1 MEMQHRFT
9 VPASVDT
16 TWELF
21 NDLEQVAPCF
31 PGASLTSTDG
41 DDFAGTVKVKLG
53 PISLQYNGTG
63 TFVERDAT
71 NHTARFEAR
80 GKDKR
85 GNGTAKAAVRTVL
98 TADGDGTAVE
108 VTTDLAITGKPA
120 QFGRGLMQD
129 VSDKLLATFV
139 GCLSDKLAA
148 SGQPAPASDPAAE
161 EPRTGPASAEPSP
174 QAPASR
180 RPAEKI
186 DALDLGL
193 TVLPVLAR
201 RFAPAALALAAVAA
215 LTWWLLRRR

>member
-1 MEMQHRFT
+1 MELQHRFT

-63 TFVERDAT
+63 SFVERDVDS
-71 NHTARFEAR
+71 HTARFEAR

-148 SGQPAPASDPAAE
+148 SGRPAPASEPATE
-161 EPRTGPASAEPSP
+161 ESRPEPASAEPSP
-174 QAPASR
+174 QQPAGR

-201 RFAPAALALAAVAA
+201 RFGPAALALAAVAT
-215 LTWWLLRRR
+215 LVWWLLRRR

>member
-1 MEMQHRFT
+1 MELQHRFT

-31 PGASLTSTDG
+31 PGATLTSTAG

-63 TFVERDAT
+63 SFVERDAA

-98 TADGDGTAVE
+98 SADGDGTAVE

-139 GCLSDKLAA
+139 GCLSDKLNDNDH
-148 SGQPAPASDPAAE
+148 PAPAGQPSVGQPSEPAAS
-161 EPRTGPASAEPSP
+161 EPAPQQPS
-174 QAPASR
+174 SR
-180 RPAEKI
+180 RPAETI
-186 DALDLGL
+186 DPLDLGL

-201 RFAPAALALAAVAA
+201 RFGPAALALAAVAA

>member
-1 MEMQHRFT
+1 MELQHRFT

-63 TFVERDAT
+63 SFVERDAV
-71 NHTARFEAR
+71 NHVARFEAR

-98 TADGDGTAVE
+98 KAEGEQTTVE

-139 GCLSDKLAA
+139 GCLSDKL
-148 SGQPAPASDPAAE
+148 SDNGQPAASESVAKQPPAEPAAE
-161 EPRTGPASAEPSP
+161 PTPSWQPASE
-174 QAPASR
+174 
-180 RPAEKI
+180 RPAEKL
-186 DALDLGL
+186 DALDLGM

-201 RFAPAALALAAVAA
+201 RFGPAALGVTALVAVV
-215 LTWWLLRRR
+215 WWLLRRR

>member
-1 MEMQHRFT
+1 MELQHRFT

-53 PISLQYNGTG
+53 PISLQYSGSG
-63 TFVERDAT
+63 SFVERDAASR
-71 NHTARFEAR
+71 TARFEAK

-98 TADGDGTAVE
+98 TAEGDRTAVE

-139 GCLSDKLAA
+139 GCLADKL
-148 SGQPAPASDPAAE
+148 SGNGHPAPASEPVAEPAPAEPAAE
-161 EPRTGPASAEPSP
+161 PPSW
-174 QAPASR
+174 QQASR
-180 RPAEKI
+180 RPTEKI
-186 DALDLGL
+186 DALDLGM

-201 RFAPAALALAAVAA
+201 RFGPAALGVSAVVAVV
-215 LTWWLLRRR
+215 WWLLRRR

>member
-1 MEMQHRFT
+1 MQLEHTFS
-9 VPASVDT
+9 VPTGVDEAFAVLRDIERIARCLPGATIDSVD
-16 TWELF
+16 
-21 NDLEQVAPCF
+21 
-31 PGASLTSTDG
+31 G
-41 DDFAGTVKVKLG
+41 DEFTGTVKVKVG
-53 PISLQYNGTG
+53 PIQVSYKGEARFINIDEG
-63 TFVERDAT
+63 A
-71 NHTARFEAR
+71 HTATLQANGSQLR
-80 GKDKR
+80 GA
-85 GNGTAKAAVRTVL
+85 GTARATVRAAL
-98 TADGDGTAVE
+98 TPGDDGTE
-108 VTTDLAITGKPA
+108 VRVVTDLAITGKPA
-120 QFGRGLMQD
+120 QFGRGVIQD

-139 GCLSDKLAA
+139 GYLSDKLAA

-201 RFAPAALALAAVAA
+201 RFGPAALALAAVAT